1 MDFKDKYLKCRDCG
15 QDFLWKSGE
24 QEFFS
29 VKGFPPPSRCP
40 DCRKKR
46 KEQRTG
52 GDPTTPM
59 QSVGDHKI
67 TCSLCGKVGEVPFA
81 PRNPEGVLCA
91 DCFEKKQKENN

>member
-1 MDFKDKYLKCRDCG
+1 MDFKDKNLKCRDCG

-29 VKGFPPPSRCP
+29 VKGFPPPSRCT

-46 KEQRTG
+46 KEQRTSG
-52 GDPTTPM
+52 VVAPT
-59 QSVGDHKI
+59 QSFGDHKI
-67 TCSLCGKVGEVPFA
+67 TCTLCGKIGEVPFE

-91 DCFEKKQKENN
+91 ECFEKKPKEKN